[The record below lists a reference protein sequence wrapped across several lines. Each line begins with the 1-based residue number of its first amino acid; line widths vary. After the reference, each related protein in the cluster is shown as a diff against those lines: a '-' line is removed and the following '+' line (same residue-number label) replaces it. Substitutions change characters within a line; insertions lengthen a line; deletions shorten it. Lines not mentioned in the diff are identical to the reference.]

1 MLKIRRLR
9 AEGWAFRA
17 AIVALAAFGSACSGG
32 GTEPPGGN
40 VEAVAVAPAAVSVP
54 LGNSIQLAAQALGPS
69 RAELPGRSAVWASA
83 DSSVASVSPTG
94 MVTARKLGSVQIQV
108 AIEGRS
114 AYSFVSVVPRP
125 VAAVAVSPATAS
137 VAAGATT
144 QLQAAVT
151 DDRGGAVAD
160 QPVIWRS
167 SNDAVARVTSTG
179 LVSGVG
185 PGTATITATA
195 GENKTG
201 SATVTVTGSVAGGAT
216 GGAGA
221 GGGTTAAAVVVARV
235 TVQPSPAAPA
245 IAVDD
250 TMQLTATAFDAS
262 GAIVT
267 GRAVTWVTSNA
278 AVATVGAATGLV
290 QGVGVGEA
298 VVSATIDGKSASTTV
313 TVTRRVARTVDIT
326 APPEVMV
333 GQQVQLTATPRDA
346 AGRPLTGRTIV
357 WTSSNESVVAVG
369 RTTGIAEARGTG
381 SAVITAS
388 VEGDAVV
395 NTTTILAKAPSA
407 PTGSQGPTANFVFG
421 CTNLICAFTDRSVFA
436 DGAQPTWRW
445 EFGNNTTSPFRNSD
459 VVYDGPGTYTVT
471 LTVTDDKGVTSSV
484 SKTVTAVT
492 TAPAVQLVNRS
503 TGKCLS
509 ADVTG
514 SADPRGAAI
523 VTRTCDGRPDQ
534 RFSLPTGAGVGPLQL
549 TRYSNR
555 YVELQPA
562 EGEPLRA
569 WQWNGAQFQ
578 RWTYA
583 NTGELRHFVTDRCIT
598 ASASSAALS
607 AESCSAQDIQR
618 WEARP

>member
-9 AEGWAFRA
+9 VEGWATRA
-17 AIVALAAFGSACSGG
+17 AAAALVAFGAACSG
-32 GTEPPGGN
+32 GTEPPRGN
-40 VEAVAVAPAAVSVP
+40 VEVVAVAPAAVSVP
-54 LGNSIQLAAQALGPS
+54 IGSTIQLSAQAMGAS
-69 RAELPGRSAVWASA
+69 RAELPGRSAAWASA
-83 DSSVASVSPTG
+83 DSSVASVSSTG
-94 MVTARKLGSVQIQV
+94 MVTARKLGSVQIQA

-125 VAAVAVSPATAS
+125 VAAVAVSPASAS

-144 QLQAAVT
+144 QLQATVT

-160 QPVIWRS
+160 QALIWRS
-167 SNDAVARVTSTG
+167 SNDAAARVTSTG

-195 GENKTG
+195 GEGKTG
-201 SATVTVTGSVAGGAT
+201 SAALTVTGAVAGGAT

-221 GGGTTAAAVVVARV
+221 GGGTTGGAVVVARV
-235 TVQPSPAAPA
+235 AVQPSPAAPA

-250 TMQLTATAFDAS
+250 TMQLTATAFDA
-262 GAIVT
+262 ADALVT
-267 GRAVTWVTSNA
+267 GRATTWTTSNA
-278 AVATVGAATGLV
+278 AVATVVASTGLV
-290 QGVGVGEA
+290 RAVGVGEA
-298 VVSATIDGKSASTTV
+298 IVSATIDGKSASTTV
-313 TVTRRVARTVDIT
+313 TITRRAAKTVDIT
-326 APPEVMV
+326 APPEVTV
-333 GQQVQLTATPRDA
+333 GQQVQLTATPRDV
-346 AGRPLTGRTIV
+346 AGRPLAGRTII

-369 RTTGIAEARGTG
+369 RTTGLAEARGTG
-381 SAVITAS
+381 PAVITAS
-388 VEGDAVV
+388 VEGEGVV
-395 NTTTILAKAPSA
+395 NTTTIIAKAPSA

-421 CTNLICAFTDRSVFA
+421 CTNLVCAFTDRSVVA
-436 DGAQPTWRW
+436 DGAQHTWRW

-459 VVYDGPGTYTVT
+459 VVYDAPGTYTVT

-492 TAPAVQLVNRS
+492 TAPAVQLVNRA

-509 ADVTG
+509 VDVTG
-514 SADPRGAAI
+514 AADPRGAAM

-549 TRYSNR
+549 VRYSNR
-555 YVELQPA
+555 YVELPPLQD
-562 EGEPLRA
+562 EPLRA

-578 RWTYA
+578 RWSYA

-598 ASASSAALS
+598 ASASSASLS
-607 AESCSAQDIQR
+607 AESCSAQDSQR